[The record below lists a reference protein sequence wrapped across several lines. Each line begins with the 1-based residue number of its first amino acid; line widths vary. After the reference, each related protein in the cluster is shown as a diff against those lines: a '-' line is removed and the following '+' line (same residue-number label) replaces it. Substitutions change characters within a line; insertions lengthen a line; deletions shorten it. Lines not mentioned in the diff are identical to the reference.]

1 VGGCSE
7 GSIEAKNEQ
16 LLEECRGAGIVKRN
30 LGDRMKDN

>member
-1 VGGCSE
+1 MGGCSE

-16 LLEECRGAGIVKRN
+16 LLDECRGAGIVKRN